1 MAFDNFASAAK
12 TNKKP
17 LLFTCK
23 LQCCDFLCSVIFVFC
38 VPLLEIGTVVAARFA
53 HLFLVSPTLIAMYY
67 LPYENG
73 ELKKI
78 VLFTWHCNSLE

>member
-1 MAFDNFASAAK
+1 MYYLPHENEELQKVHRIIILGFWVAS
-12 TNKKP
+12 
-17 LLFTCK
+17 
-23 LQCCDFLCSVIFVFC
+23 S
-38 VPLLEIGTVVAARFA
+38 TVVAARLA
-53 HLFLVSPTLIAMYY
+53 HLFLDSPTLIAMYY